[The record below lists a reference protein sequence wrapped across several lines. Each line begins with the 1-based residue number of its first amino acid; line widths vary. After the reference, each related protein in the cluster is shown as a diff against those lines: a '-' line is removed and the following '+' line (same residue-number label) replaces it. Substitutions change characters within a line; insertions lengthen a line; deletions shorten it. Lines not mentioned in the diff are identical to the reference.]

1 MIEKILCFLVL
12 IICLVYGLA
21 LLSWLVMKLDIEKRR
36 FKRTKFFERMGENLL
51 EIEKL
56 KDMLRNAAGGPVGIQ
71 MCQEAADALEQ
82 LQAEN
87 DRLGAELEKEEAARK
102 KQADILYELRG
113 QKYEQT
119 TAIDQLRAEN
129 DRLRRERDAAVKD
142 ISDLID
148 EVEEIRRGYGI
159 DDSDADKALADM
171 CGNYCENEGDG
182 CYIEGEKYHCENF
195 KWRGPQKEE

>member
-1 MIEKILCFLVL
+1 M
-12 IICLVYGLA
+12 
-21 LLSWLVMKLDIEKRR
+21 
-36 FKRTKFFERMGENLL
+36 

-56 KDMLRNAAGGPVGIQ
+56 IKHMREEAQDYRSGRTLGRAFADAEDVLDDAAT
-71 MCQEAADALEQ
+71 ALEQ
-82 LQAEN
+82 LQ
-87 DRLGAELEKEEAARK
+87 
-102 KQADILYELRG
+102 
-113 QKYEQT
+113 
-119 TAIDQLRAEN
+119 AEN

-195 KWRGPQKEE
+195 KWRGPQKED

>member
-36 FKRTKFFERMGENLL
+36 SKRTKFFERMGENLL

-87 DRLGAELEKEEAARK
+87 DRL
-102 KQADILYELRG
+102 
-113 QKYEQT
+113 
-119 TAIDQLRAEN
+119 
-129 DRLRRERDAAVKD
+129 RRERDAAV
-142 ISDLID
+142 SDLETIMAYGGGNLD
-148 EVEEIRRGYGI
+148 TCQFCKNSQCYARGGTKLCI
-159 DDSDADKALADM
+159 P
-171 CGNYCENEGDG
+171 E
-182 CYIEGEKYHCENF
+182 
-195 KWRGPQKEE
+195 WRG

>member
-1 MIEKILCFLVL
+1 M
-12 IICLVYGLA
+12 
-21 LLSWLVMKLDIEKRR
+21 
-36 FKRTKFFERMGENLL
+36 

-56 KDMLRNAAGGPVGIQ
+56 IERLQNWDGIKPDREID
-71 MCQEAADALEQ
+71 CAIEGLKA

-87 DRLGAELEKEEAARK
+87 DRLQAELEKEEAARK

-119 TAIDQLRAEN
+119 TAIDQLQTEN

-159 DDSDADKALADM
+159 DDSDADKAPGRYVWQLLRERRRRMLHRGRKIPLRKFQVARPTEGGLTWNGLPKRLM
-171 CGNYCENEGDG
+171 ECGLPCVTMGALHTQSLH
-182 CYIEGEKYHCENF
+182 K
-195 KWRGPQKEE
+195 RL

>member
-1 MIEKILCFLVL
+1 M
-12 IICLVYGLA
+12 
-21 LLSWLVMKLDIEKRR
+21 
-36 FKRTKFFERMGENLL
+36 

-56 KDMLRNAAGGPVGIQ
+56 IEQLQKSADFEDYPVVASFAAIIEKKYLR
-71 MCQEAADALEQ
+71 EAATALEQ

-87 DRLGAELEKEEAARK
+87 DRLQAELEKAEAVRK

-129 DRLRRERDAAVKD
+129 ERLKRERDAAVKD

>member
-1 MIEKILCFLVL
+1 MIAQILCFLVL

-36 FKRTKFFERMGENLL
+36 SKRTKFFERMGENLL

-56 KDMLRNAAGGPVGIQ
+56 KDMLRDAAGGPVGIQ

-87 DRLGAELEKEEAARK
+87 DRLQAELEKAEAVRK

-195 KWRGPQKEE
+195 KWRGPQKED

>member
-1 MIEKILCFLVL
+1 MRVVRGWRFCDTVWMTSKMRGGTL
-12 IICLVYGLA
+12 I
-21 LLSWLVMKLDIEKRR
+21 
-36 FKRTKFFERMGENLL
+36 

-56 KDMLRNAAGGPVGIQ
+56 IERLQNWDGIKPDREID
-71 MCQEAADALEQ
+71 CAIEGLKA

-87 DRLGAELEKEEAARK
+87 DRLK
-102 KQADILYELRG
+102 
-113 QKYEQT
+113 
-119 TAIDQLRAEN
+119 
-129 DRLRRERDAAVKD
+129 RERDAAVKD

-195 KWRGPQKEE
+195 KWRGPQKED

>member
-1 MIEKILCFLVL
+1 M
-12 IICLVYGLA
+12 
-21 LLSWLVMKLDIEKRR
+21 
-36 FKRTKFFERMGENLL
+36 

-56 KDMLRNAAGGPVGIQ
+56 IEQLQKSADFEDYPVVASFAAIIEKKYLR
-71 MCQEAADALEQ
+71 EAATALEQ

-87 DRLGAELEKEEAARK
+87 DRLQAELEKAEAVRK
-102 KQADILYELRG
+102 KQADILCELRG

-129 DRLRRERDAAVKD
+129 DRLKRERDAAVKD

-195 KWRGPQKEE
+195 KWRGPQKED

>member
-1 MIEKILCFLVL
+1 M
-12 IICLVYGLA
+12 
-21 LLSWLVMKLDIEKRR
+21 
-36 FKRTKFFERMGENLL
+36 

-56 KDMLRNAAGGPVGIQ
+56 IERLQNWDGIKPDREID
-71 MCQEAADALEQ
+71 CAIEGLKA

-87 DRLGAELEKEEAARK
+87 GWLQAELEKAEATRK

-129 DRLRRERDAAVKD
+129 ERLKREREAAVKD

-195 KWRGPQKEE
+195 KWRGPQKED

>member
-1 MIEKILCFLVL
+1 
-12 IICLVYGLA
+12 
-21 LLSWLVMKLDIEKRR
+21 MK
-36 FKRTKFFERMGENLL
+36 
-51 EIEKL
+51 IEKL
-56 KDMLRNAAGGPVGIQ
+56 IEQLQKSADFEDYPVVASFAAIIEKKYLR
-71 MCQEAADALEQ
+71 EAATALEQ

-87 DRLGAELEKEEAARK
+87 DRLK
-102 KQADILYELRG
+102 
-113 QKYEQT
+113 
-119 TAIDQLRAEN
+119 
-129 DRLRRERDAAVKD
+129 RERDAAVKD

-195 KWRGPQKEE
+195 KWRGPQKED

>member
-1 MIEKILCFLVL
+1 MV
-12 IICLVYGLA
+12 
-21 LLSWLVMKLDIEKRR
+21 
-36 FKRTKFFERMGENLL
+36 
-51 EIEKL
+51 EIKNL
-56 KDMLRNAAGGPVGIQ
+56 KDMLRNAAGGPMGIQ
-71 MCQEAADALEQ
+71 MYQEAADALEQ
-82 LQAEN
+82 LQ
-87 DRLGAELEKEEAARK
+87 
-102 KQADILYELRG
+102 
-113 QKYEQT
+113 
-119 TAIDQLRAEN
+119 AEN

-195 KWRGPQKEE
+195 KWRGPQKED

>member
-1 MIEKILCFLVL
+1 M
-12 IICLVYGLA
+12 
-21 LLSWLVMKLDIEKRR
+21 
-36 FKRTKFFERMGENLL
+36 

-56 KDMLRNAAGGPVGIQ
+56 IKHMREEAQDYRSGRTLGRAFADAEDVLD
-71 MCQEAADALEQ
+71 EAATALEQ

-129 DRLRRERDAAVKD
+129 DRLKE
-142 ISDLID
+142 L
-148 EVEEIRRGYGI
+148 
-159 DDSDADKALADM
+159 LACYCDM
-171 CGNYCENEGDG
+171 CIEQDGVLWCQSGDKKCNYCLST
-182 CYIEGEKYHCENF
+182 
-195 KWRGPQKEE
+195 KEE

>member
-1 MIEKILCFLVL
+1 MEIEKIIERLKQKDGLWCSVPTGERL
-12 IICLVYGLA
+12 I
-21 LLSWLVMKLDIEKRR
+21 S
-36 FKRTKFFERMGENLL
+36 
-51 EIEKL
+51 
-56 KDMLRNAAGGPVGIQ
+56 
-71 MCQEAADALEQ
+71 DASTTLEQ

-87 DRLGAELEKEEAARK
+87 DRLQAELEKEEAARK

-129 DRLRRERDAAVKD
+129 ERLKRGRDAAVKD
-142 ISDLID
+142 ISYLID

-171 CGNYCENEGDG
+171 CGNYCESEGDG

-195 KWRGPQKEE
+195 KWRGPQKED

>member
-1 MIEKILCFLVL
+1 M
-12 IICLVYGLA
+12 
-21 LLSWLVMKLDIEKRR
+21 
-36 FKRTKFFERMGENLL
+36 

-56 KDMLRNAAGGPVGIQ
+56 IEQLQKSADFEDYPVVASFAAIIEKKYLR
-71 MCQEAADALEQ
+71 EAATALEQ

-87 DRLGAELEKEEAARK
+87 DRLQAELEKEEAARK

-129 DRLRRERDAAVKD
+129 DRLKRERDAAVKD

>member
-36 FKRTKFFERMGENLL
+36 SKRTKFFERMGENLM

-56 KDMLRNAAGGPVGIQ
+56 KDMLRNAAGSPVGIR
-71 MCQEAADALEQ
+71 MCQEAADTLEQ

-87 DRLGAELEKEEAARK
+87 GRLQAELEKEEAVRK

-129 DRLRRERDAAVKD
+129 DRLRRERDAAAEDLNAIIGD
-142 ISDLID
+142 I
-148 EVEEIRRGYGI
+148 EEIRQEYGV
-159 DDSDADKALADM
+159 DNYDADSAFADL
-171 CGNYCENEGDG
+171 CENYCANKNHR
-182 CYIEGEKYHCENF
+182 CYVEAEKYRCNNF
-195 KWRGPQKEE
+195 KWRGPKEE

>member
-1 MIEKILCFLVL
+1 M
-12 IICLVYGLA
+12 
-21 LLSWLVMKLDIEKRR
+21 
-36 FKRTKFFERMGENLL
+36 

-56 KDMLRNAAGGPVGIQ
+56 IEQLQKSADFEDYPVVASFAAIIEKKYLR
-71 MCQEAADALEQ
+71 EAATALEQ

-87 DRLGAELEKEEAARK
+87 DRLQAELEKAEAVRK

-129 DRLRRERDAAVKD
+129 DRLRRERDAVVKD

>member
-1 MIEKILCFLVL
+1 M
-12 IICLVYGLA
+12 
-21 LLSWLVMKLDIEKRR
+21 
-36 FKRTKFFERMGENLL
+36 

-56 KDMLRNAAGGPVGIQ
+56 IEQLQKSADFEDYPVVASFAAIIEKKYLR
-71 MCQEAADALEQ
+71 EAATALEQ

-87 DRLGAELEKEEAARK
+87 DRLQAELEKAEAVRK

-195 KWRGPQKEE
+195 KWRGPQKED

>member
-1 MIEKILCFLVL
+1 MEIKNL
-12 IICLVYGLA
+12 IDRLDDWDGVDAIYNGEFGEVNHYGV
-21 LLSWLVMKLDIEKRR
+21 SR
-36 FKRTKFFERMGENLL
+36 LL
-51 EIEKL
+51 E
-56 KDMLRNAAGGPVGIQ
+56 
-71 MCQEAADALEQ
+71 EAAASLEQ

-87 DRLGAELEKEEAARK
+87 DRLK
-102 KQADILYELRG
+102 
-113 QKYEQT
+113 
-119 TAIDQLRAEN
+119 
-129 DRLRRERDAAVKD
+129 RERDAAVKD

-195 KWRGPQKEE
+195 KWRGPQKED

>member
-1 MIEKILCFLVL
+1 M
-12 IICLVYGLA
+12 
-21 LLSWLVMKLDIEKRR
+21 
-36 FKRTKFFERMGENLL
+36 

-56 KDMLRNAAGGPVGIQ
+56 IEQLQKSADFEDYPVVASFAAIIEKKYLR
-71 MCQEAADALEQ
+71 EAATALER

-87 DRLGAELEKEEAARK
+87 DRLK
-102 KQADILYELRG
+102 
-113 QKYEQT
+113 
-119 TAIDQLRAEN
+119 
-129 DRLRRERDAAVKD
+129 RERDEAVKD